1 MICNAMREK
10 KRVTEDQWQ
19 GFQISCF
26 PIWTNIFT
34 IVTCLEAWN
43 GKLAIHRNNPP
54 PCVRRLE
61 RNNAWGHAKEEMIRT
76 NLQTSRKPSYYLHKF
91 KIATNKHPDWAE
103 IGESA
108 CKVIENQLLV
118 EEKSKLKDEVQ
129 ELKSTI
135 SAPNHEIEALKN
147 EINVTKNSNG
157 LCQAKQNDKI
167 KQVRETWE
175 TSLENKQKYASSRS
189 SSDTDSNY
197 PTSNC
202 DSS

>member
-1 MICNAMREK
+1 MGTCEGRENQNELAHLKKSQAIIC
-10 KRVTEDQWQ
+10 
-19 GFQISCF
+19 
-26 PIWTNIFT
+26 TN
-34 IVTCLEAWN
+34 
-43 GKLAIHRNNPP
+43 
-54 PCVRRLE
+54 
-61 RNNAWGHAKEEMIRT
+61 
-76 NLQTSRKPSYYLHKF
+76 SR
-91 KIATNKHPDWAE
+91 IATNKHPDWAE

-167 KQVRETWE
+167 KQVRET
-175 TSLENKQKYASSRS
+175 
-189 SSDTDSNY
+189 
-197 PTSNC
+197 
-202 DSS
+202 